1 MEKTAVRSP
10 LLGAR
15 ATQVFDLA
23 RLQKAPIAVEAV
35 ARIDALLAI
44 EREISGLAPEQRVQR
59 AQPALV
65 LAQKIWL
72 RQQLAKLSRRSES
85 VTAIDYSLKRWTVL
99 TRRRPPVHGQQCCRA
114 RRALRR
120 GRAQELD
127 LRGPDESGHRTAAIY
142 TLIETAKLNDSDS
155 QASLADLLT
164 F

>member
-1 MEKTAVRSP
+1 MKWKKPRFEAPCWAHERRKI
-10 LLGAR
+10 
-15 ATQVFDLA
+15 FDLA

-120 GRAQELD
+120 GRA
-127 LRGPDESGHRTAAIY
+127 
-142 TLIETAKLNDSDS
+142 
-155 QASLADLLT
+155 
-164 F
+164 

>member
-1 MEKTAVRSP
+1 LQACITLDCVFQAIDRSFRSGSCLIEGSNSKVVERPAVEVEKTAVRSP

-120 GRAQELD
+120 GRA
-127 LRGPDESGHRTAAIY
+127 
-142 TLIETAKLNDSDS
+142 
-155 QASLADLLT
+155 
-164 F
+164 